1 MSVIHL
7 KRHRLAASTAPDDP
21 NWSGRTMN
29 KLLGYAAA
37 HEAGMRLYSRTLDE
51 DHRRRNAAIEGLKI
65 GFGDTRSRSIP
76 SQR

>member
-1 MSVIHL
+1 
-7 KRHRLAASTAPDDP
+7 
-21 NWSGRTMN
+21 MN